1 MNESPQRNAT
11 PKKITIKI
19 AKKRLN
25 ESPLKNRRRRKSSIP
40 VKSMESLNNHSIS
53 KISKIQNSESFSKKS
68 HKGENV
74 KNKIFLKEMVSNS
87 IPEVS
92 ENSSNNEKEEKNSKN
107 NKKQENNKYY
117 IHYVKSV
124 YEKESHFKKE
134 NKIKN
139 ANKNI
144 HESFIKFLQSSQNN
158 VRNSF
163 KRRNSALN
171 SNFFKSNIHNINVI
185 LNNDHM
191 NQKVPGSI
199 INKKKNEERENLLH
213 KKNIDN
219 KQKEI
224 VKIYINKKKLTHI
237 KQKEKEKEN
246 EKNEKDVAAMEDKI
260 SNKDKT
266 TKSNDKTAKEIVENE
281 KKTEI
286 ENNTENSKNKK
297 NKNKNKFK
305 KFLCCIL
312 NSNADSS
319 IEND

>member
-1 MNESPQRNAT
+1 
-11 PKKITIKI
+11 
-19 AKKRLN
+19 
-25 ESPLKNRRRRKSSIP
+25 
-40 VKSMESLNNHSIS
+40 
-53 KISKIQNSESFSKKS
+53 
-68 HKGENV
+68 
-74 KNKIFLKEMVSNS
+74 
-87 IPEVS
+87 
-92 ENSSNNEKEEKNSKN
+92 
-107 NKKQENNKYY
+107 
-117 IHYVKSV
+117 
-124 YEKESHFKKE
+124 
-134 NKIKN
+134 
-139 ANKNI
+139 
-144 HESFIKFLQSSQNN
+144 
-158 VRNSF
+158 
-163 KRRNSALN
+163 
-171 SNFFKSNIHNINVI
+171 
-185 LNNDHM
+185 M

-237 KQKEKEKEN
+237 KQKEKEKENEN